1 MKEGREYIAYF
12 ALISCLGV
20 ASDAS
25 AQAMFEKPRT
35 FVPAKA
41 CSAYTSIKKQTEPVS
56 LDVGRTYRAL
66 GANRAEGASHLMI
79 EVDHQRKWVALAC
92 GSYEGAG
99 QGNTGGASHNATC
112 LPFFDDTHNPVW
124 LPGSGRVDVTPP
136 APEVSPFG
144 HAVNALCGDFGA
156 KVTPSGF
163 RSMLTAHPDVLERI
177 RKFTKGRVYSERS
190 APTGRGG
197 YLDDLTEAL
206 FSANGFAHIF
216 CGETSRS
223 GSVSG
228 LHFRGRYLQ
237 LQRKGVACRLPDNR
251 GSEEVALGAVYSVG
265 VRIHTNGRFTE
276 SERKGYGLT
285 LGAEDLLK
293 VVTRAFVENP
303 ASGRS
308 NEGCLL
314 TVEDDGKRFKAVFVR
329 RNQGIRTFYP
339 DVTPDAARNPACAAK
354 IVLSR

>member
-1 MKEGREYIAYF
+1 MKERRGYLAYF

-20 ASDAS
+20 ASFAS
-25 AQAMFEKPRT
+25 AQAVFEKPRA
-35 FVPAKA
+35 FVPARA

-56 LDVGRTYRAL
+56 LDVGKIYHAL
-66 GANRAEGASHLMI
+66 GA
-79 EVDHQRKWVALAC
+79 
-92 GSYEGAG
+92 
-99 QGNTGGASHNATC
+99 T
-112 LPFFDDTHNPVW
+112 
-124 LPGSGRVDVTPP
+124 
-136 APEVSPFG
+136 
-144 HAVNALCGDFGA
+144 
-156 KVTPSGF
+156 VTPSGF

-177 RKFTKGRVYSERS
+177 REFTKGRVYSERS

-216 CGETSRS
+216 CGEAGRS
-223 GSVSG
+223 GSVGG

-237 LQRKGVACRLPDNR
+237 VQRKGVACRRPDNR
-251 GSEEVALGAVYSVG
+251 SSEEVALGAVYSVG
-265 VRIHTNGRFTE
+265 VRIQTNGRFTE

-285 LGAEDLLK
+285 LGADDFLK

-329 RNQGIRTFYP
+329 RNQGIRTFYTRHTRILRP
-339 DVTPDAARNPACAAK
+339 GARPSRPMAA
-354 IVLSR
+354 LSLLAIGPCYDSSRCLAVEHE